1 MGLKFATTLALLAA
15 LGAAACSPTAGM
27 VEPSAAI
34 PADTYQAL
42 SCQRAAETLA
52 QARADVARLSDKQN
66 GAAAADAIGV
76 LALGLPVGRM
86 MGGNAKGD
94 LAEAKARKVAAETR
108 IAGCTE

>member
-1 MGLKFATTLALLAA
+1 MKLATTLAMLAA

-34 PADTYQAL
+34 PANTYQAL
-42 SCQRAAETLA
+42 SCQKAAETLA
-52 QARADVARLSDKQN
+52 QARADVDSLSDRQN
-66 GAAAADAIGV
+66 GAAAADTIGV

-94 LAEAKARKVAAETR
+94 LAEAKAVKIAAETR
-108 IAGCTE
+108 MKGCGE